1 MRPKEGKLKAS
12 IHDILLHDEAQTGNV
27 QGMFKATGRGETEKC

>member
-27 QGMFKATGRGETEKC
+27 QGMFKARGRGETEKC